1 MSIVIYGNGSSGNHG
16 CEAITRGT
24 VKLFG
29 KEKEY
34 IVQSAGIEDDTKYGL
49 VNLVEL
55 WNATNDVPKN
65 FRFILAYLRM
75 KLLGEYLDIDGL
87 CYVPGIER
95 ASSKCKLAI
104 SVGGDNYCYSGTE
117 IYGWL
122 NNEYRKQGFK
132 TALWGC
138 SVEPN
143 LLENKEVAEDLAS
156 YNLIVA
162 RESITYDAI
171 KKVQKNTILA
181 PDPAFFMDCDECKT
195 DPRILSDKVIGINI
209 SPHIIKCETSDGMA
223 YENYKCLIKYIL
235 DNTDYS
241 IALIPHV
248 VWETN
253 DDRTVLQRL
262 YEDFDCDPR
271 LIMVEDHNAPE
282 LKYIISKCCLFVGA
296 RTHATIAAYSSA
308 VPTLVVG
315 YSVKARGIARDL
327 FGTEENYVLPVQD
340 LDKPEQLTDA
350 FKWLEENENSIRTHL
365 KEFLPEYLKS
375 AKKAVDAI
383 KELE

>member
-1 MSIVIYGNGSSGNHG
+1 MNIIIYGNGSSGNHG

-24 VKLFG
+24 IELLG
-29 KEKEY
+29 ENNEY
-34 IVQSAGIEDDTKYGL
+34 IVQSANVNDDNKYGL
-49 VNLVEL
+49 NNISTL
-55 WNATNDVPKN
+55 WNSTSRIKKN
-65 FRFILAYLRM
+65 LRFLVAYFKM
-75 KLLGEYLDIDGL
+75 KAFGIYTDMDGL
-87 CYVPGIER
+87 SYVEGIKNGF
-95 ASSKCKLAI
+95 SKANLAM
-104 SVGGDNYCYSGTE
+104 SVGGDNYCYDGTE

-122 NNEYRKQGFK
+122 NKEYHRNGFK
-132 TALWGC
+132 TVLWGC
-138 SVEPN
+138 SIEP
-143 LLENKEVAEDLAS
+143 EIVKTVKEDLKR

-162 RESITYDAI
+162 RESISYNAI
-171 KKVQKNTILA
+171 KQVNDNTILS
-181 PDPAFFMDCDECKT
+181 PDPAFSMIPTPCNLDSRLLEKT
-195 DPRILSDKVIGINI
+195 TIGINI
-209 SPHIIKCETSDGMA
+209 SPMIVSNETKAGMA

-235 DNTDYS
+235 DNTDCN
-241 IALIPHV
+241 IVLIPHV

-282 LKYIISKCCLFVGA
+282 LKYIISKCRLFVGA

-340 LDKPEQLTDA
+340 LDKPEQLTEA
-350 FKWLEENENSIRTHL
+350 YKWLEENEDKIRTHL

-375 AKKAVDAI
+375 AKRAVDAI